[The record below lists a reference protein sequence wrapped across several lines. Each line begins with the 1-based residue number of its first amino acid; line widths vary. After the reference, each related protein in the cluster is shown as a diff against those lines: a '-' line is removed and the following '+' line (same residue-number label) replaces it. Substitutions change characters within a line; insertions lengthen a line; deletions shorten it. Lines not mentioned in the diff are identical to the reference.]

1 MEAAGPLM
9 SNPATPRSPGLFE
22 VARAGGERAVTS
34 VRRIAGA
41 ERQPGSAL
49 VTTATVLLSLL
60 AAGLLYVSFSAQYK
74 YIFAAKDQSVPSM
87 IEAGMLDVGMIIF
100 SFLAL
105 GLSRQ
110 GKSSRTERALIMACA
125 GFSALMNYAA
135 SDTASP
141 RSVAAYV
148 AAPVFLAVVADR
160 VIAVVRR
167 YVLGAE
173 EESAWSALGRALAD
187 AARLAGAVLL
197 YLLRLVLAPP
207 STALGLRRWVLVLA
221 PLPETEKRA
230 EQDQGGGEDKA
241 PPELEGASKR
251 ARLTWWYERDP
262 AYGDRAA
269 AAAAAKRIA
278 PLVDLGEGTARAY
291 IGAILAGLERAGR
304 AS

>member
-1 MEAAGPLM
+1 
-9 SNPATPRSPGLFE
+9 FE
-22 VARAGGERAVTS
+22 VARAGGGRAVTS
-34 VRRIAGA
+34 VRRLAGA
-41 ERQPGSAL
+41 EREPGSAL
-49 VTTATVLLSLL
+49 VTSAAALLGLL

-74 YIFAAKDQSVPSM
+74 YVFAAKDQSVPSM

-105 GLSRQ
+105 GLSKQ
-110 GKSSRTERALIMACA
+110 GKPSRTERTLIVACA
-125 GFSALMNYAA
+125 GFSALMNYGAA
-135 SDTASP
+135 DTASP

-167 YVLGAE
+167 HVLGAE

-197 YLLRLVLAPP
+197 YLLRFVLAPP

-221 PLPETEKRA
+221 PLPEAGKGADREDKRA
-230 EQDQGGGEDKA
+230 GEA
-241 PPELEGASKR
+241 PPGLEGASKR

-291 IGAILAGLERAGR
+291 IGAILAGLEREGR